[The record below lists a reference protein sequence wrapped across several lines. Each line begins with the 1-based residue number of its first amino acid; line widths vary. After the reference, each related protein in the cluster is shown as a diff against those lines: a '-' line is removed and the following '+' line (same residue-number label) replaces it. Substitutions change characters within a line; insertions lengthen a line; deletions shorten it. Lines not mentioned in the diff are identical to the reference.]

1 MGDSVAARLAR
12 AYELLALIERRRAEA
27 GDECIGAAVERLIL
41 DRELRELEDLGR
53 SDGMSRL
60 CGAAHAIE
68 HPKKPILR

>member
-1 MGDSVAARLAR
+1 
-12 AYELLALIERRRAEA
+12 
-27 GDECIGAAVERLIL
+27 
-41 DRELRELEDLGR
+41 LEDLGR